1 MNASLIKFVSK
12 LLMFSM
18 LFLPI
23 SQAGAAMI
31 GTDQVIAPTH
41 AQLNRDALLNVVS
54 RADVSQQLQAMGIS
68 PENAVARVN
77 ALTDEEV
84 QKVAGKLENLP
95 AGASS
100 GWAWGAAII
109 IAALIWW
116 FYVK

>member
-1 MNASLIKFVSK
+1 MNASLIKFVSN

-18 LFLPI
+18 MFLSI
-23 SQAGAAMI
+23 SQASAAMI

-41 AQLNRDALLNVVS
+41 VQINRDALINMVN

-77 ALTDEEV
+77 ALTNEEV
-84 QKVAGKLENLP
+84 QRIAGKLENLP
-95 AGASS
+95 AGAS

-109 IAALIWW
+109 VAALVWW
-116 FYVK
+116 FYLK